1 MAVTVALMTELA
13 ITITVAV
20 ELIGNEKKEKK
31 EELRK

>member
-1 MAVTVALMTELA
+1 MMTELA